1 LKYLV
6 STVTIFNSYLFL
18 NKLLSVRFNLLHPF
32 LSKITLYAASIDS
45 NYTVC
50 RKNLI
55 MVISSSHIYSKS
67 NLDVVNINTANK
79 INVKRFTQN
88 GQIQIYQ
95 SSYRGSYSSIIRD
108 SLRNAALG
116 RKVLLIQF
124 MKGGVK
130 QGVYNA
136 VRLCG
141 NLTWV
146 RSSHSFDQY
155 NIEAVENNK
164 NLKKSIHESTI
175 ELWNFCKKE
184 LQSGEN
190 DQIILDEIFLAIVMK
205 IIDKDDLISTLEN
218 RFISGDVILTGT
230 AIPKDLLLMANQI
243 TELRS

>member
-1 LKYLV
+1 
-6 STVTIFNSYLFL
+6 
-18 NKLLSVRFNLLHPF
+18 
-32 LSKITLYAASIDS
+32 
-45 NYTVC
+45 
-50 RKNLI
+50 
-55 MVISSSHIYSKS
+55 MVISSSHIYSKG
-67 NLDVVNINTANK
+67 NLEVVKTNTANK
-79 INVKRFTQN
+79 INVKKFSQN

-95 SSYRGSYSSIIRD
+95 SSYRGSYTSIIRD

-130 QGVYNA
+130 QGVDHA
-136 VRLCG
+136 VNLCG

-155 NIEAVENNK
+155 NPDAIDNNE
-164 NLKKSIHESTI
+164 NLKKSIHKSTI

-190 DQIILDEIFLAIVMK
+190 DQIILDEIFLAIEMK

-230 AIPKDLLLMANQI
+230 DIPKDLLLMANQI
-243 TELRS
+243 TELRT

>member
-1 LKYLV
+1 
-6 STVTIFNSYLFL
+6 
-18 NKLLSVRFNLLHPF
+18 
-32 LSKITLYAASIDS
+32 
-45 NYTVC
+45 
-50 RKNLI
+50 
-55 MVISSSHIYSKS
+55 MVISSSHIYSKG
-67 NLDVVNINTANK
+67 NLDVVKINTPNK
-79 INVKRFTQN
+79 INVKEFSQN

-95 SSYRGSYSSIIRD
+95 SSYRGSYTSIIRD

-130 QGVYNA
+130 QGVDEA
-136 VRLCG
+136 VKLCG

-146 RSSHSFDQY
+146 RSSHSFDQD
-155 NIEAVENNK
+155 NSETIKINK

-175 ELWNFCKKE
+175 ELWNFCKRE

-190 DQIILDEIFLAIVMK
+190 DQIILDEIFLAIDMK

-230 AIPKDLLLMANQI
+230 DIPKELLLMADQI

>member
-1 LKYLV
+1 
-6 STVTIFNSYLFL
+6 
-18 NKLLSVRFNLLHPF
+18 
-32 LSKITLYAASIDS
+32 
-45 NYTVC
+45 
-50 RKNLI
+50 
-55 MVISSSHIYSKS
+55 MVISSSNSYSKS
-67 NLDVVNINTANK
+67 NPDVLKISSNNTINL
-79 INVKRFTQN
+79 KRYKQN

-116 RKVLLIQF
+116 RKVLLVQF

-130 QGVYNA
+130 QGVSNS
-136 VRLCG
+136 VKLCG

-155 NIEAVENNK
+155 HFEEIENNK
-164 NLKKSIHESTI
+164 NLKKTIHESI
-175 ELWNFCKKE
+175 NEIWNFCKEE
-184 LQSGEN
+184 LLSGEN
-190 DQIILDEIFLAIVMK
+190 DQIILDEIFLAIEMK

-230 AIPKDLLLMANQI
+230 SIPKDFLLMANQI

>member
-1 LKYLV
+1 
-6 STVTIFNSYLFL
+6 
-18 NKLLSVRFNLLHPF
+18 
-32 LSKITLYAASIDS
+32 
-45 NYTVC
+45 
-50 RKNLI
+50 
-55 MVISSSHIYSKS
+55 MVISSSHNYSKS
-67 NLDVVNINTANK
+67 NLDVVNVKTANK
-79 INVKRFTQN
+79 INVKRITQN
-88 GQIQIYQ
+88 GQIQIYR
-95 SSYRGSYSSIIRD
+95 STYRGCYPSIIRD

-130 QGVYNA
+130 QGIDNA
-136 VRLCG
+136 VTLCG

-155 NIEAVENNK
+155 NSEAIENNK

-190 DQIILDEIFLAIVMK
+190 DQIILDEIFLAIDMK

-230 AIPKDLLLMANQI
+230 SIPKNFLLMADQI

>member
-1 LKYLV
+1 
-6 STVTIFNSYLFL
+6 
-18 NKLLSVRFNLLHPF
+18 
-32 LSKITLYAASIDS
+32 
-45 NYTVC
+45 
-50 RKNLI
+50 
-55 MVISSSHIYSKS
+55 MVISSSHLYSKS

-79 INVKRFTQN
+79 INGKRFTQN

-95 SSYRGSYSSIIRD
+95 SSYRGSYPSIIRD

-124 MKGGVK
+124 MRGGVK
-130 QGVYNA
+130 QGIDNA
-136 VRLCG
+136 VKLCG

-155 NIEAVENNK
+155 NSEEIKNNK
-164 NLKKSIHESTI
+164 NLEKSIHDSTQ
-175 ELWNFCKKE
+175 ELWDFCIKE
-184 LQSGEN
+184 FLSGEN
-190 DQIILDEIFLAIVMK
+190 DQIILDEIFLAIEMK

-230 AIPKDLLLMANQI
+230 DIPKDLLFMANQI

>member
-1 LKYLV
+1 
-6 STVTIFNSYLFL
+6 
-18 NKLLSVRFNLLHPF
+18 
-32 LSKITLYAASIDS
+32 
-45 NYTVC
+45 
-50 RKNLI
+50 

-67 NLDVVNINTANK
+67 NSDVVDINTAKK

-95 SSYRGSYSSIIRD
+95 SPYRGSYSSIIRD

-130 QGVYNA
+130 QGVDNA
-136 VRLCG
+136 VKLCG
-141 NLTWV
+141 NLTWI

-155 NIEAVENNK
+155 NAEAIENNK
-164 NLKKSIHESTI
+164 DLKKSIHESTV

-190 DQIILDEIFLAIVMK
+190 DQIILDEIFLALEMK
-205 IIDKDDLISTLEN
+205 IIKKDDLISTLEN

-230 AIPKDLLLMANQI
+230 DIPKDLLLMANQI

>member
-1 LKYLV
+1 
-6 STVTIFNSYLFL
+6 
-18 NKLLSVRFNLLHPF
+18 
-32 LSKITLYAASIDS
+32 
-45 NYTVC
+45 
-50 RKNLI
+50 
-55 MVISSSHIYSKS
+55 MVISPSHINSES
-67 NLDVVNINTANK
+67 QLDVVDINTANK
-79 INVKRFTQN
+79 IKVKRFSQN

-95 SSYRGSYSSIIRD
+95 SSYRGSYPSIISD

-130 QGVYNA
+130 QGIDNPVK
-136 VRLCG
+136 LCG

-155 NIEAVENNK
+155 NSEVIQNNET
-164 NLKKSIHESTI
+164 LKKSIHNSTL
-175 ELWNFCKKE
+175 ELWDFCKKE
-184 LQSGEN
+184 LKSGEN
-190 DQIILDEIFLAIVMK
+190 DQIILDEIFLAIDMK

-230 AIPKDLLLMANQI
+230 GIPKDLLLMANQI